1 MTHRRVSRVTV
12 HSRSQT
18 RHAKRMKVDGNGIYK
33 SDTTPLHKSK
43 NELDTRAD
51 TICCGDNFRLLATT
65 GQTCEVSGFHREMK
79 GISDIEVATCAT
91 AWTCPKTG
99 VTWILIINE
108 GLYFGSQLDH
118 SLINPNQIRSYGTPV
133 WDNPFDS
140 KRALGM
146 DCDEVFIPFVTSGA
160 TVFFESH
167 APTDDELE
175 HCPHIVLTSARE
187 WYPHN
192 ILLGAE

>member
-1 MTHRRVSRVTV
+1 
-12 HSRSQT
+12 
-18 RHAKRMKVDGNGIYK
+18 MKVDGNSIYK

-43 NELDTRAD
+43 NELDIRAD
-51 TICCGDNFRLLATT
+51 TICCGDSFRLLATT
-65 GQTCEVSGFHREMK
+65 GQTCEVSGFPKDMK
-79 GISDIEVATCAT
+79 GILDIEVTTCAT

-99 VTWILIINE
+99 VTYILIINE

-140 KRALGM
+140 KRSLGIE
-146 DCDEVFIPFVTSGA
+146 CDKVFIPFLTSGA

-167 APTDDELE
+167 VPTDDELE
-175 HCPHIVLTSARE
+175 QCPHIVLTSTRE
-187 WYPHN
+187 WDPHN
-192 ILLGAE
+192 VLLGAEK